1 MMALWDHYW
10 PAIMAA
16 MLVGLIAGVIAF
28 RAPARENRRTTALLA
43 GIVAVLALG
52 ALWHGPAGAATRFAR
67 SVESGSRATLDAFE
81 MTQVQARLER
91 KPLTRVLVLSGP
103 ADDFQRRELVR
114 IMSELPGVAK
124 VRWANSRPAFV
135 LPLLAEAGLAALV
148 GFGLGLLLAYL
159 IELRRRARAEWS
171 W

>member
-16 MLVGLIAGVIAF
+16 ILVGLIAGVIAF
-28 RAPARENRRTTALLA
+28 RAPVRRNRRRMSLLA
-43 GIVAVLALG
+43 GIAAVLALV
-52 ALWHGPAGAATRFAR
+52 ALWHGPGGAAARFA
-67 SVESGSRATLDAFE
+67 SAVETGSRQTLDAFE
-81 MTQVQARLER
+81 MTQVEARLDR
-91 KPLTRVLVLSGP
+91 QPLTRVLVLSGP

-114 IMSELPGVAK
+114 IMDELPGVAK
-124 VRWANSRPAFV
+124 VRWTSSGPASV
-135 LPLLAEAGLAALV
+135 LPLLPEAALAALV

-159 IELRRRARAEWS
+159 IELRRRSRAQWS